1 MNATPKK
8 GFDLIALTSKAL
20 QYARHGRLMLAMTCL
35 GILSGLVYYVYGTPI
50 YSSKSL
56 IYVRSFGSPV
66 RSNEVA
72 ETVQSGVVNRFLTRE
87 FTSQRNVLATAIHIG
102 IVGPSAT
109 WEDVVQIIPS
119 VQADFLDASHMELT
133 VMAKDPKIVR
143 DFASEM
149 VAQYRLQQEET
160 WAQYRDRALER
171 YSKELDALE
180 SKASEGLRNLSKFE
194 REGKITE
201 STIEQTRLNELPRDI
216 VITKEVLNR
225 MSDVRKKLD
234 TLPRQPT
241 GDQAL
246 PEILEELSLL
256 TAFDKD
262 RDVKV
267 GKLIRKPLS
276 AGSTPVDVERS
287 AKNSTE
293 VIVQPGMVEGLY
305 SWQELEKERRI
316 LEDSLQE
323 ASKQYLAGH
332 KIIKDLSEQLAA
344 NERSLRAELAVM
356 RQRFDL
362 EEVHYKEKLTVL
374 EARMPDYYKV
384 NEEFGVTSQAYAD
397 MEKNK
402 DLWDKAREQLAAKIA
417 VIAFSENQDWVEMR
431 FKGHTSLRDEIPI
444 SPNKMKLL
452 SISLLLA
459 VAGAIGAPT
468 LVNMM
473 NSTASTL
480 QQLEE
485 TTGVKGI
492 GIVPHTTK
500 EILEDV
506 CRSPA
511 IGAKVPNFLLENF
524 RLVRSHIIL
533 HPGRSGKTQV
543 VMVTSARPSEGK
555 TSQAA
560 NLAWAFQSMGARTIL
575 LDCDLRRGRVHGFT
589 KVSNELGITHLL
601 QGECSLDEAIQVTPS
616 SLLDVIP
623 RGPITVGTTD
633 LLVQP
638 VFAKIMAQLRERYDQ
653 IVIDTPP
660 VLGLSETS
668 SLQDAVD
675 GVVFVVRAE
684 QTSRKDV
691 LDAVTL
697 LRKAGAHL
705 YGLVLNDLD
714 LNRVSNYY
722 NYYYYSASYYEDLDS
737 AGEDAPPSAPSS
749 PLIA

>member
-143 DFASEM
+143 EFASEM

-417 VIAFSENQDWVEMR
+417 VIAFSENQD
-431 FKGHTSLRDEIPI
+431 
-444 SPNKMKLL
+444 
-452 SISLLLA
+452 
-459 VAGAIGAPT
+459 
-468 LVNMM
+468 
-473 NSTASTL
+473 
-480 QQLEE
+480 
-485 TTGVKGI
+485 
-492 GIVPHTTK
+492 
-500 EILEDV
+500 
-506 CRSPA
+506 
-511 IGAKVPNFLLENF
+511 
-524 RLVRSHIIL
+524 
-533 HPGRSGKTQV
+533 
-543 VMVTSARPSEGK
+543 
-555 TSQAA
+555 
-560 NLAWAFQSMGARTIL
+560 
-575 LDCDLRRGRVHGFT
+575 
-589 KVSNELGITHLL
+589 
-601 QGECSLDEAIQVTPS
+601 
-616 SLLDVIP
+616 
-623 RGPITVGTTD
+623 
-633 LLVQP
+633 
-638 VFAKIMAQLRERYDQ
+638 
-653 IVIDTPP
+653 
-660 VLGLSETS
+660 
-668 SLQDAVD
+668 
-675 GVVFVVRAE
+675 
-684 QTSRKDV
+684 
-691 LDAVTL
+691 
-697 LRKAGAHL
+697 
-705 YGLVLNDLD
+705 
-714 LNRVSNYY
+714 
-722 NYYYYSASYYEDLDS
+722 
-737 AGEDAPPSAPSS
+737 
-749 PLIA
+749 